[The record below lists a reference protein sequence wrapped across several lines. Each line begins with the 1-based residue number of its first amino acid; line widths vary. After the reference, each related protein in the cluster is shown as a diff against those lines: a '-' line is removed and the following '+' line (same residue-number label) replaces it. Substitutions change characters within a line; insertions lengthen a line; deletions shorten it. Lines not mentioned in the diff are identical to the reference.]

1 MKAYPVEL
9 RERVVAAVDRGEGS
23 WAATAARFRVSVGFV
38 GKLLRQ
44 RRRTGSIEPRRGW
57 TGSPP
62 ALDERALGRLRTAV
76 LADPA
81 ATLDELRRRARLS
94 CSRPTVFRYLKRL
107 GFSRKKSRWSLR
119 NATART

>member
-9 RERVVAAVDRGEGS
+9 RERVVAAVDRKEGT

-44 RRRTGSIEPRRGW
+44 RRDTGSIEPRRGW

-62 ALDERALGRLRTAV
+62 ALDGRAVARLRHAV

-81 ATLDELRRRARLS
+81 ATLDELRRKARLA
-94 CSRPTVFRYLKRL
+94 CSRPTVHRCLKRP
-107 GFSRKKSRWSLR
+107 GFSRKKSRWWPRSGAA
-119 NATART
+119 AT